1 MSSSP
6 FINSIR
12 REIRLRGYSY
22 TTEKSYLYWIR
33 FFIRYNALKHPTE
46 MGATEVRNFLSYLA
60 TERHVAVNTQKSALN
75 ALVFLYH
82 KVLNRQ
88 LGDLG
93 FQHAK
98 QGRRLPTVISE
109 VEIKLLIDQ
118 MNDRD
123 KLIFSLLYGSG
134 LRISEC
140 LRIRI
145 QDLNLSNGSLLIRCS
160 KGNKDRVTILSQR
173 LENALDVQTDIAI
186 KLQTEDNSRG
196 YGPYLPYALSKKY
209 PNAFRQKG
217 WMYLFPS
224 STLSPHPI
232 SNHLCRHHLHES
244 VPRKSLKKAVNQL
257 GTINKKVNCHTFRHS
272 FATHLLMAGRDIR
285 TIQELLGHSDVS
297 TTQIY
302 THVIGQHFAGT
313 TSPLDKIL

>member
-173 LENALDVQTDIAI
+173 LENALGVQTDIAI